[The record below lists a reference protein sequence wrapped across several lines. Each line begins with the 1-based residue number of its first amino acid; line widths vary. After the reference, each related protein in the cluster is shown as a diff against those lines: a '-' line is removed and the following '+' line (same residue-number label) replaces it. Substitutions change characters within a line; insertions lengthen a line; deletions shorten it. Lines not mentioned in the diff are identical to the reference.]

1 MNKVYC
7 RYCGKPI
14 DEDASFCTHCGKEQ
28 NVNKASSWSVS
39 ELVSRSKTI
48 GLKLLALIR
57 IPFDYAKTIKMPRV
71 RAEKVALW
79 RKRLKLAGKVLLAL
93 SIVALLVAAGAWGY
107 SYYYDEYLPEKR
119 LDEACKDI
127 LDKLHS
133 NQDSIRLQY
142 SKKILWNDEKWGYD
156 NIDDRDLQIKLMSY
170 RDEAFRYIEN
180 EAYNNNAS
188 AQFSLGQLYFYADN
202 YLRQDTT
209 KAVYWWNEAVK
220 QDYVPAYNNLGLAFE
235 NGWGV
240 EKNMRK
246 AVDILKI
253 GAEKGES
260 YAQANYGRLYRD
272 GVKILVGSH
281 KETRTTDGYYGGN
294 QKVKQY
300 YDSNKMDWITVYN
313 VDVDDFETLIPQDIE
328 KAKYWWNK
336 SAAQGNEYAKEL
348 LQKVYE

>member
-7 RYCGKPI
+7 RCCGKPI

-28 NVNKASSWSVS
+28 YVNKASSWSVG
-39 ELVSRSKTI
+39 ELGSKSKTI

-57 IPFDYAKTIKMPRV
+57 IPFDYAKTIKMPRMS
-71 RAEKVALW
+71 AEKVALW

-93 SIVALLVAAGAWGY
+93 SIVALLVAAGTWGY

-127 LDKLHS
+127 LYKLHS

-156 NIDDRDLQIKLMSY
+156 NVDDRDLRIRLMSY

-188 AQFSLGQLYFYADN
+188 AQYTLGQLYFFADN
-202 YLRQDTT
+202 YVRQDTT
-209 KAVYWWNEAVK
+209 KAVYWWNEALK
-220 QDYVPAYNNLGLAFE
+220 QEYIPAYNNLGLAYE
-235 NGWGV
+235 EGLGV

-246 AVDILKI
+246 AVDILKM
-253 GAEKGES
+253 GAEKGEP
-260 YAQANYGRLYRD
+260 YAQANYGRMYRD
-272 GVKILVGSH
+272 GVTIKVGSH
-281 KETRTTDGYYGGN
+281 KETRTTHNYMSDRIREYWDNTREQTMY
-294 QKVKQY
+294 
-300 YDSNKMDWITVYN
+300 VYM
-313 VDVDDFETLIPQDIE
+313 VDVDDYEVLIPQDIE
-328 KAKYWWNK
+328 QAKYWWQK
-336 SAAQGNEYAKEL
+336 AAAQGNEYAKEL